1 MVQSLMPLHIQN
13 PQPPKICR
21 TGVRPSHQRHI
32 VGTNNGS
39 CRGINLHLARAF
51 YDDDVVCL
59 IDVLLRERYLRDD
72 DMHVRLSLPAKQ
84 LRRTLQFLE
93 EEQLVKHELVDDLAM
108 GGSQNTK
115 FWYIE

>member
-1 MVQSLMPLHIQN
+1 M
-13 PQPPKICR
+13 ICKQFA
-21 TGVRPSHQRHI
+21 T
-32 VGTNNGS
+32 
-39 CRGINLHLARAF
+39 NLHLSYFKLFKAP
-51 YDDDVVCL
+51 
-59 IDVLLRERYLRDD
+59 
-72 DMHVRLSLPAKQ
+72 RLNLPAKQ